1 MMTVEEWVEE
11 VFHYAAEL
19 GKYNVLHDRLDELSK
34 IYPNKKFQERVQI
47 AYDELTELPKTI
59 EVSNI

>member
-1 MMTVEEWVEE
+1 MTVEEWVEE

-19 GKYNVLHDRLDELSK
+19 GKYNELHDRLDELAK
-34 IYPNKKFQERVQI
+34 FHPNMKFQDRVQL
-47 AYDELTELPKTI
+47 AYDELTQSTKTV

>member
-1 MMTVEEWVEE
+1 MTAEEWVEE

-19 GKYNVLHDRLDELSK
+19 GKYNELHDRLDELVK
-34 IYPNKKFQERVQI
+34 IYPNMKFQDRVRI
-47 AYDELTELPKTI
+47 AYDELTESTKTV

>member
-19 GKYNVLHDRLDELSK
+19 GKYNELHDRLDELSK

>member
-1 MMTVEEWVEE
+1 MTAEEWVEE

-19 GKYNVLHDRLDELSK
+19 GKYNELHNRLDELVK
-34 IYPNKKFQERVQI
+34 IYPNMKFQDRVRI
-47 AYDELTELPKTI
+47 AYDELTESTKMV